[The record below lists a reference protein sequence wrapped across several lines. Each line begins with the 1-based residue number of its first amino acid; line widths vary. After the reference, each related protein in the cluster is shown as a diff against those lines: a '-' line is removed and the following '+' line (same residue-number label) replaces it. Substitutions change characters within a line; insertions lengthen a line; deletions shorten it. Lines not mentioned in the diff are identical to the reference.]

1 MQRQHTVTTD
11 IVYSTTHSAEWNYE
25 RFDELLS
32 TSLDIPVSIYA
43 CNIPSLQATVRYMR
57 EHLLLSFTEIS
68 QLLGRAESTIRV
80 TYRNAPK
87 TALLDDNFLRMPIN
101 YFEKGLSPLE
111 TVVFFLREKGLR
123 NVEVASTLKRD
134 PRTTSLVFKR
144 AKEKGVVL
152 NA

>member
-1 MQRQHTVTTD
+1 MQRQHTVTTEP
-11 IVYSTTHSAEWNYE
+11 IYSTTHSAEWNYE

-32 TSLDIPVSIYA
+32 TSLDVPVSIYA
-43 CNIPSLQATVRYMR
+43 CDIPSLQATVRYMR
-57 EHLLLSFTEIS
+57 ETLLLSFTEIS
-68 QLLGRAESTIRV
+68 QSLGRAESTIRV

-87 TALLDDNFLRMPIN
+87 TALPEDDVLRMPIN

-123 NVEVASTLKRD
+123 NVEVASILDRD
-134 PRTTSLVFKR
+134 PRTTALVFKR
-144 AKEKGVVL
+144 ASKKGVVL